1 MREVYTKNPTLGDP
15 ASVDRQLAEIG
26 KKMDILRMELAKY
39 QVRGTK
45 QEAIRKKKLY
55 CRVIHTIFFSS
66 HQIMMLFITGYT
78 IKKT

>member
-45 QEAIRKKKLY
+45 QEAIRKKNY
-55 CRVIHTIFFSS
+55 IAG
-66 HQIMMLFITGYT
+66 LFILYSFLP
-78 IKKT
+78 IRS